1 MNKLYR
7 LWLLT
12 IFCI

>member
-12 IFCI
+12 ILCI